1 MPGHKLGAGIPQEL
15 LEGLIRL
22 DVTEI
27 PGTDNLHAPEGAIRE
42 AQVLAAKAFGADS
55 TYFLVNGST
64 CGIHAMILSVCKPG
78 GKLVVARD
86 CHKSVLAGMMLAG
99 VEPVFVKT
107 GYDPAAGIPT
117 SVQPGDIRQTLD
129 ENPNAAGVLVTRPNY
144 YGICC
149 DIAEI
154 ADIVHSSGKVL
165 MVDEAHGAHLAFHP
179 GLPRTAMAGG
189 ADMCVQSAHKT
200 LPALTQGA
208 YLHVKSNRV
217 DEEKLRFFLGLL
229 QTSSPSYILMTFLDI
244 AREIMQKYG
253 EEYLQKLLDAR
264 RCFDVMLGGLERIY
278 AVPGPVGTGLAVDP
292 TRLVV
297 NAGKT
302 GQTGFAI
309 DRLLRSEYNIQVE
322 MADLYNLVCIGTI
335 ADTATQFNRLY
346 KALQE
351 IDSRFKGSTPLAD
364 IDMGAVLLPPRIL
377 PLSETSRCRKQMLP
391 LDRCAGRIS
400 AGILTPYP
408 PGIPL
413 VCPGEMILQE
423 SIELLQRIIAAGGTV
438 NGLGDGM
445 RVSVV
450 E

>member
-1 MPGHKLGAGIPQEL
+1 
-15 LEGLIRL
+15 
-22 DVTEI
+22 
-27 PGTDNLHAPEGAIRE
+27 
-42 AQVLAAKAFGADS
+42 
-55 TYFLVNGST
+55 
-64 CGIHAMILSVCKPG
+64 
-78 GKLVVARD
+78 
-86 CHKSVLAGMMLAG
+86 
-99 VEPVFVKT
+99 
-107 GYDPAAGIPT
+107 
-117 SVQPGDIRQTLD
+117 
-129 ENPNAAGVLVTRPNY
+129 
-144 YGICC
+144 
-149 DIAEI
+149 
-154 ADIVHSSGKVL
+154 
-165 MVDEAHGAHLAFHP
+165 
-179 GLPRTAMAGG
+179 
-189 ADMCVQSAHKT
+189 
-200 LPALTQGA
+200 
-208 YLHVKSNRV
+208 
-217 DEEKLRFFLGLL
+217 
-229 QTSSPSYILMTFLDI
+229 
-244 AREIMQKYG
+244 
-253 EEYLQKLLDAR
+253 
-264 RCFDVMLGGLERIY
+264 
-278 AVPGPVGTGLAVDP
+278 
-292 TRLVV
+292 
-297 NAGKT
+297 
-302 GQTGFAI
+302 
-309 DRLLRSEYNIQVE
+309 VE